1 MLYIAIPESSK
12 QWWGVRRLSYN
23 LALALAGIVAF
34 IAYVALAWGFEERF
48 NQLEITQFT
57 VIFQAFGYLIFMAIA
72 NVFYFLGPLSEGVLK
87 PSDPYS
93 YRTLT
98 YRLGL
103 CFSVAL
109 PLLVPG
115 VLVYDIVAGA

>member
-1 MLYIAIPESSK
+1 MPSIAIPESSK
-12 QWWGVRRLSYN
+12 QWWGARRLGYN
-23 LALALAGIVAF
+23 LALALAGFVAF

-48 NQLEITQFT
+48 NQLEITLFT
-57 VIFQAFGYLIFMAIA
+57 IIFQAFGYLVFMTIA

-93 YRTLT
+93 YRTST
-98 YRLGL
+98 YKLGL

-109 PLLVPG
+109 PFLFPG
-115 VLVYDIVAGA
+115 FLVYDIVAGS